1 MHCRAHGKQRMND
14 RVIVFDA
21 LGTLVR
27 IGERRSPYR
36 KLMAWMSGNGRQPR
50 PDDAN
55 RIMSQPLGLA
65 DVTRLFGMLPPIGL
79 LASWEADLSAE
90 LETMQLF
97 PDAKPAVSRLLGAGC
112 RIG

>member
-65 DVTRLFGMLPPIGL
+65 DVAKLFGMSPPLCCTRSGRSISLPRSGIFGISAGVG
-79 LASWEADLSAE
+79 ASCSKRG
-90 LETMQLF
+90 
-97 PDAKPAVSRLLGAGC
+97 PD
-112 RIG
+112 